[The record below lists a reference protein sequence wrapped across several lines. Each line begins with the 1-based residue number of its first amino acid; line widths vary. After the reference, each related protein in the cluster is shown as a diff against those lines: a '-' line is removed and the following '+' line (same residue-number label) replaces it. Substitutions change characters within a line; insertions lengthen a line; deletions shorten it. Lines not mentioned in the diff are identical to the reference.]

1 MKLKILAAMLPAAL
15 FCFAAPVEAAA
26 STLTLTPASG
36 TYAVGETFD
45 LQVILATGVD
55 QTSAA
60 DVIINY
66 DPALLQVQ
74 KITPGELLSLYLG
87 KEINNPQGQAM
98 ISAVASGPSELFQGQ
113 GVFATFT
120 FQAQAAGTSQVSFDF
135 TAGSVNDCNVAYA
148 GNDLL
153 VSVTNS
159 SYEIGGVGGGTI
171 PTPTATPTIAS
182 GVGGGT
188 IPTPTATPTPAT
200 VPVTGNLSFTWLASI
215 LGGITLLIGGLLL
228 AI

>member
-1 MKLKILAAMLPAAL
+1 
-15 FCFAAPVEAAA
+15 
-26 STLTLTPASG
+26 
-36 TYAVGETFD
+36 
-45 LQVILATGVD
+45 
-55 QTSAA
+55 
-60 DVIINY
+60 
-66 DPALLQVQ
+66 LLQVQ

-159 SYEIGGVGGGTI
+159 SYEIGGVGG
-171 PTPTATPTIAS
+171 S
-182 GVGGGT
+182 T